1 MRVKYLEYLAATPV
15 LEQITKCG
23 FYNLVSDYM
32 SGKKYSMISLLNEK
46 ETSIIKILG
55 LKNRVQLREA
65 RSLNINSK
73 ELDSIQTYNKTTDV
87 NRSVSDILRLA
98 RDYEGR
104 EERVFALQTADCE
117 NFQNILT
124 VWAAK
129 NMNGIILLLT
139 ILTIC
144 AAVKSFTMI

>member
-1 MRVKYLEYLAATPV
+1 
-15 LEQITKCG
+15 
-23 FYNLVSDYM
+23 
-32 SGKKYSMISLLNEK
+32 MISLLNEK

-65 RSLNINSK
+65 RSLNINSS

-104 EERVFALQTADCE
+104 EERVFALPDSRLRKLSKYLDGMGC
-117 NFQNILT
+117 
-124 VWAAK
+124 K